1 MSTGGMLFSTEV
13 VEGVGVASTA
23 FATTFFLAALYF
35 LARVCRCDVWR
46 GVVGGTAAVGGGDG
60 EIVVVPVGGDGAG
73 HPPGDG
79 EDGAGHPPGDGDVD
93 PLCSLPQ

>member
-23 FATTFFLAALYF
+23 FATTFFLAALF
-35 LARVCRCDVWR
+35 FVTVGVPVRCVAT
-46 GVVGGTAAVGGGDG
+46 VVGGTAAVGGGDG